1 MDDELR
7 QRLAE
12 LSEIAAG
19 LDPDSAEDQ
28 VARDRLEAYREGL
41 RFAVAF
47 IEDESEGEDAEDAE
61 ESAGPEIPA
70 PRNDDA

>member
-12 LSEIAAG
+12 LRDIAAA

-28 VARDRLEAYREGL
+28 VARDRLEAYREGI

-47 IEDESEGEDAEDAE
+47 IEDEGEIAE
-61 ESAGPEIPA
+61 EPAPPEIPV
-70 PRNDDA
+70 PRNDA